1 MISLRQFKRNTFLHK
16 CGAALLNEYW
26 AISAAHCVHNV
37 SPNDI
42 MLRLGEYDLKSERE
56 QLPHVERRIQI
67 VATHPRFDASTFEY
81 DLALLR
87 FYEAIP
93 FKDNVLPVCVPDTN
107 DSYVGRNA
115 VVTGWGRLYEDGPL
129 PSVMQKVSVPIITNK
144 ECESMY
150 RKAGFI
156 EDIPNI
162 FICAGLAKGGKDSCE
177 GDSGGPLVLKDPNT
191 GQWSLIGIISW
202 GIGCALP
209 NQPGVYTRITHF
221 AEWIRQI
228 IVF

>member
-1 MISLRQFKRNTFLHK
+1 
-16 CGAALLNEYW
+16 
-26 AISAAHCVHNV
+26 
-37 SPNDI
+37 
-42 MLRLGEYDLKSERE
+42 
-56 QLPHVERRIQI
+56 
-67 VATHPRFDASTFEY
+67 
-81 DLALLR
+81 
-87 FYEAIP
+87 
-93 FKDNVLPVCVPDTN
+93 
-107 DSYVGRNA
+107 
-115 VVTGWGRLYEDGPL
+115 
-129 PSVMQKVSVPIITNK
+129 MQKVSVPIITNK
-144 ECESMY
+144 ECETMY